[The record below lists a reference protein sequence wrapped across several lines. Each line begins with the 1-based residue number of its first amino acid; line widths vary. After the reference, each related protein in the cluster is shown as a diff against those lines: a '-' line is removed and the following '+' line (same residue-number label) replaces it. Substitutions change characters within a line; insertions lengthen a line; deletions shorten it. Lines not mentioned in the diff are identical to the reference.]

1 MIPGWHEN
9 HGGIWL
15 KADESLAGRTVT
27 VNLYKNEI
35 PAGTEGILVY
45 GATDKKRQSVG
56 MWSGAISPTY
66 GSFRI
71 ICERDAYL
79 NARYEARDAVAP
91 SIDLHIQKTD
101 AQTGKNLAGA
111 VFEISMDGQKVASVV
126 TDAEGKAAYHW
137 SRRSVVYFLL

>member
-1 MIPGWHEN
+1 M
-9 HGGIWL
+9 
-15 KADESLAGRTVT
+15 
-27 VNLYKNEI
+27 
-35 PAGTEGILVY
+35 Y

-91 SIDLHIQKTD
+91 SLDLHIQKTD

-126 TDAEGKAAYHW
+126 TDAEGTSAEMTFTLEIKPKRAMPNRW
-137 SRRSVVYFLL
+137 GSG

>member
-1 MIPGWHEN
+1 M
-9 HGGIWL
+9 
-15 KADESLAGRTVT
+15 
-27 VNLYKNEI
+27 
-35 PAGTEGILVY
+35 VY

-101 AQTGKNLAGA
+101 AQTGKIWQELSLKYLWM
-111 VFEISMDGQKVASVV
+111 VRKW
-126 TDAEGKAAYHW
+126 H
-137 SRRSVVYFLL
+137 LL